1 MPIVPVVVTWKG
13 ASFNIKLD
21 TAEPVEVFRMQLQAL
36 TAVPCAGQKI
46 MGFPGGVLKASSW
59 TDVALKGD
67 KISVVMSGESVPAP
81 AAHSSPSFAIITCK
95 ATFNFVKGPCIGR
108 VITHDFDAGAT
119 VAQMKQYLQQEHGAC
134 DPRTHSLVLVW
145 EQQGIK
151 LRDDALTAAAL
162 GGVICIT
169 VSIAKK
175 GTADLLAS
183 APLPSVALP
192 SSAICSKQSATQ
204 QLPGGF
210 ISSSTA
216 GAAAT
221 TTAYVLQPSQ
231 LPKISEGAS
240 MPSSILAK
248 LLKVTVKTAQGAVM
262 CIADLPADCLMGRI
276 KLLLSQPP
284 HSCGQPV
291 SMKLIYKGKLG
302 SCAWFSQRVFC
313 GRKWRYTICLFA
325 RV

>member
-21 TAEPVEVFRMQLQAL
+21 TAEPVEDFRLQLQAL

-59 TDVALKGD
+59 ADVALKGD

-81 AAHSSPSFAIITCK
+81 AAHSSPSLAIISCK
-95 ATFNFVKGPCIGR
+95 VTFNFVKGPCVGR

-145 EQQGIK
+145 EEQGIK
-151 LRDDALTAAAL
+151 LTDDAMTAAAL
-162 GGVICIT
+162 GVVICIT
-169 VSIAKK
+169 VNVAKK
-175 GTADLLAS
+175 GSADILAS
-183 APLPSVALP
+183 APSPSVALP
-192 SSAICSKQSATQ
+192 SSTAYSKQSATH
-204 QLPGGF
+204 QLSGGF
-210 ISSSTA
+210 IDNSSASA
-216 GAAAT
+216 AAAT
-221 TTAYVLQPSQ
+221 AHVLQPSQ
-231 LPKISEGAS
+231 LPNISEGAS

-262 CIADLPADCLMGRI
+262 CIADLPADCLIGRI

-291 SMKLIYKGKLG
+291 SMKLIYKGKLD
-302 SCAWFSQRVFC
+302 SCSWFSKRV
-313 GRKWRYTICLFA
+313 L
-325 RV
+325 